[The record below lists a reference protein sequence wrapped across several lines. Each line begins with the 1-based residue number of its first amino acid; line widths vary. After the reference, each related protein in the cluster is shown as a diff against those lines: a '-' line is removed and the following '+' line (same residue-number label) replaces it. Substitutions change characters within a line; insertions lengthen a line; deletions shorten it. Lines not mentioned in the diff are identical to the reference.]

1 MDNWKIRQ
9 TVDLARG
16 GQTLRVWPD
25 ALMVEGDNEAH
36 TWEITVM
43 EDGQPATLDGVTCL
57 VHFLRERNGQDE
69 DVICKGSVAGNVASV
84 KLKKECYI
92 EGPAIGIFRIV
103 VDEKT
108 LTLSKLLFTI
118 SKGPTG
124 VVIDPGSVV
133 GDLESLL
140 AQMDR
145 MESGTAAANKAAA
158 VANTAAQTANTAAAN
173 ADSKASAANTAA
185 QTANTAAA
193 NADSKASAANTAA
206 QTANTAA
213 DRVDTAI
220 GNANTAA
227 NNANAAAD
235 RVDTAIGNA
244 NTAANNANAAAGNA
258 NSKAADAEAA
268 ALRLSAVELN
278 VSMLPPSENPTASAT
293 QTDRKTI
300 FSLGIPTSNLAY
312 ATFEV
317 GDDMELM
324 MHSPEGFD
332 DIQFNLNE
340 NGELEVEIK

>member
-158 VANTAAQTANTAAAN
+158 AADTAAQTANTAAAN

-185 QTANTAAA
+185 QTANT
-193 NADSKASAANTAA
+193 
-206 QTANTAA
+206 
-213 DRVDTAI
+213 
-220 GNANTAA
+220 
-227 NNANAAAD
+227 AAD